1 MPFEKYSISNFKCFN
16 EKTSI
21 ALRPITINIG
31 PNNSGKS
38 SFLQSLALI
47 KHSLENS
54 HRIKNKS
61 RFIKILEEL
70 HSFSLPNF
78 GEPSAF
84 LNSTEKEHSIG
95 INIANGNVPE
105 IFHKPMITMQLFY
118 KFKDR
123 LTGYGYVNE
132 NSDIKENVDVN
143 STSKPSKKRI
153 FGTISEPKGRGIL
166 SRYVIEFD
174 NVPVIEINRSEDF
187 FDVGQNGFLQAYSGN
202 IRLLN
207 ALEDHLPSAP
217 KSYLPKSINLLF
229 IEDSFINPEKLYP
242 FLKTELNKVEIPV
255 ADLISELIYRCLNEF
270 IYTEEY
276 INDFQIIKLDRRENK
291 RFIDQESNSLF
302 KGCIDY
308 YYGYGGGQIS
318 KIHETFSKILSLFN
332 LPTNFIIE
340 YHNDFGFQFKLRVE
354 KGVFRN
360 ISDFGS
366 GINQLIPML
375 FASSKK
381 IQGDAH
387 WIGSNNEMVYEQSG
401 IIIEEPES
409 NLHPNFQSKLAD
421 MFTILKKERNLNFI
435 IETHSE
441 YMVRRFQNLVA
452 NGNLKLK
459 SKDIIINY
467 FWIDKETGKHKCKQI
482 EILPNGQLSESF
494 EDGFYDESV
503 NLKFELLRLIKA
515 QSN

>member
-1 MPFEKYSISNFKCFN
+1 MPLEKFSLSNFKCFN
-16 EKTSI
+16 ERTSI

-38 SFLQSLALI
+38 SFIKSLALLKSAI
-47 KHSLENS
+47 ENA
-54 HRIKNKS
+54 HEIRNGIRVNK
-61 RFIKILEEL
+61 IPEEL
-70 HSFSLPNF
+70 NSFLLPNF

-84 LNSTEKEHSIG
+84 LNAEDKELSIG
-95 INIANGNVPE
+95 VNIDSSCVSE
-105 IFHKPMITMQLFY
+105 LFQKPQISLQLYY
-118 KFKDR
+118 KFADR
-123 LTGYGYVNE
+123 KSGYSYFKIRE
-132 NSDIKENVDVN
+132 NLDEYSNA
-143 STSKPSKKRI
+143 KPKWT
-153 FGTISEPKGRGIL
+153 FAGGTIPEPKGRGIL

-174 NVPVIEINRSEDF
+174 NVPVVEISRDEDF
-187 FDVGQNGFLQAYSGN
+187 SNAVQEGFIRQYDGKIKILNGIVN
-202 IRLLN
+202 
-207 ALEDHLPSAP
+207 
-217 KSYLPKSINLLF
+217 YLPFASESDFPISQNLKF
-229 IEDSFINPEKLYP
+229 IEDCYINPEEIYP
-242 FLKTELNKVEIPV
+242 YLKTELNKVEIPG
-255 ADLISELIYRCLNEF
+255 ADLISELVYNCMNWFLDCS
-270 IYTEEY
+270 EY
-276 INDFQIIKLDRRENK
+276 IKDLQFIKLDRKETK
-291 RFIDQESNSLF
+291 RFIDQDSNSLF

-308 YYGYGGGQIS
+308 YFNRDKS
-318 KIHETFSKILSLFN
+318 KAHETFGEILSLFN
-332 LPTNFIIE
+332 LPTHFKIDHN
-340 YHNDFGFQFKLRVE
+340 NDFGFQFKLMVQ
-354 KGVFRN
+354 KGVYRN
-360 ISDFGS
+360 IIDFGS

-375 FASSKK
+375 FACSNK
-381 IQGDAH
+381 IQGDPQ
-387 WIGSNNEMVYEQSG
+387 WIGSNDAEMIYEQSS
-401 IIIEEPES
+401 IIVEEPET